1 MNLNIVA
8 VIGKSVTYLASARL
22 IIIWKF
28 DFLPKRR
35 HYNARRTKCLY
46 TRKRFSSTDDFSVK
60 SHSDVSDDVCC
71 SSRQQGSDKR
81 ETAAIGSLWDDS
93 DGEHPHNTS
102 YRVYCYC
109 CNKTVVLTPRLNDL
123 KQRVR
128 QRARGVINQLGPR
141 RMASLPILLRFSV
154 GADEMFSL

>member
-1 MNLNIVA
+1 M
-8 VIGKSVTYLASARL
+8 IGKSVTYLASARL

-28 DFLPKRR
+28 DFLPKSRR
-35 HYNARRTKCLY
+35 YNAGRTKCLY

-60 SHSDVSDDVCC
+60 SHSDVSDDVC
-71 SSRQQGSDKR
+71 SSCRQRSDKR
-81 ETAAIGSLWDDS
+81 ETAAIRSLWDDS
-93 DGEHPHNTS
+93 DGEQPHNTP

-128 QRARGVINQLGPR
+128 QRAHGVINQLGPR
-141 RMASLPILLRFSV
+141 RMASLPILRRFSV